1 MVKAT
6 MVTPAEK
13 HDEATLETPDMVNSL
28 TPELLLAGIRKT
40 RLVAIVRGTDGAAA
54 AKAALAAMEEGFRF
68 VEIALTTPGAL
79 EAISEVRAAAP
90 EGCFVGAGTVLTVQ
104 DVDRV
109 AEAGGQFMV
118 TPSLA
123 ESIAES
129 ARRGIPVLAGA
140 LTPSEAYEAMNRGAT
155 AVKLFPAS
163 IGGPGYLKALRD
175 PFPGIPFI
183 AVGGVGLD
191 EANGYWEAGAIA
203 VGLGGPLF
211 GDAGSGGDLG
221 PMRERARGFVGLAA
235 AFDRRTAAESLR

>member
-1 MVKAT
+1 VVNAPVPSPVLFAPTK
-6 MVTPAEK
+6 EK
-13 HDEATLETPDMVNSL
+13 PDMKNTL
-28 TPELLLAGIRKT
+28 TPESLLAGIRAT

-54 AKAALAAMEEGFRF
+54 AKAALAAMEEGFRY

-79 EAISEVRAAAP
+79 EAIREVRAAAP
-90 EGCFVGAGTVLTVQ
+90 ADCFVGAGTVLTAQ
-104 DVDRV
+104 DVHRV

-129 ARRGIPVLAGA
+129 ARLGLPVLAGA

-175 PFPGIPFI
+175 PFPGIPFV

-191 EANGYWEAGAIA
+191 EAAGYWEAGAIA

-211 GDAGSGGDLG
+211 GDAGSGGDLA
-221 PMRERARGFVGLAA
+221 PMRERARGFVALATE
-235 AFDRRTAAESLR
+235 FGRPRAESLR

>member
-1 MVKAT
+1 
-6 MVTPAEK
+6 
-13 HDEATLETPDMVNSL
+13 MVNDMTAHLTTDL
-28 TPELLLAGIRKT
+28 TPEALLAGIRET

-54 AKAALAAMEEGFRF
+54 AKAALAVMEEGFRY

-79 EAISEVRAAAP
+79 AAISDVRDAAP
-90 EGCFVGAGTVLTVQ
+90 AGCFVGAGTVLTAQ
-104 DVDRV
+104 DVEHV

-118 TPSLA
+118 TPALA
-123 ESIAES
+123 ESIEAS
-129 ARRGIPVLAGA
+129 AVRGIPVLAGA
-140 LTPSEAYEAMNRGAT
+140 LTPTEAYEAMTRGAT

-191 EANGYWEAGAIA
+191 EATGYWQAGAVA

-211 GDAGSGGDLG
+211 GDAGSGGGLD
-221 PMRERARGFVGLAA
+221 PVRERARGFVALAA
-235 AFDRRTAAESLR
+235 EFDRRLAAERRQ

>member
-1 MVKAT
+1 MENT
-6 MVTPAEK
+6 
-13 HDEATLETPDMVNSL
+13 L
-28 TPELLLAGIRKT
+28 TPELLLAGIQES

-54 AKAALAAMEEGFRF
+54 AKAALAAMEEGFRY
-68 VEIALTTPGAL
+68 VEIALTTPRAL
-79 EAISEVRAAAP
+79 EAIREVRAAAP
-90 EGCFVGAGTVLTVQ
+90 AGCFVGAGTVLTAQ
-104 DVDRV
+104 DVARV

-129 ARRGIPVLAGA
+129 ARLALPVLAGA
-140 LTPSEAYEAMNRGAT
+140 LTPSEAHEAMNRGAT

-191 EANGYWEAGAIA
+191 EAEGYWEAGAIA

-211 GDAGSGGDLG
+211 GDTGSGGDLA
-221 PMRERARGFVGLAA
+221 PMRERARGFVTLAA
-235 AFDRRTAAESLR
+235 GFGRPRAESLQ

>member
-1 MVKAT
+1 MQNT
-6 MVTPAEK
+6 VTPGI
-13 HDEATLETPDMVNSL
+13 
-28 TPELLLAGIRKT
+28 LLAGIQET
-40 RLVAIVRGTDGAAA
+40 RLVAIVRGTDGPAAA
-54 AKAALAAMEEGFRF
+54 RAALAAMEEGFRI

-79 EAISEVRAAAP
+79 AAIREVRAQAP
-90 EGCFVGAGTVLTVQ
+90 AGCFVGAGTVLTAQ
-104 DVDRV
+104 DVDHV

-123 ESIAES
+123 QSIDES
-129 ARRGIPVLAGA
+129 ARLGIPVLAGA

-163 IGGPGYLKALRD
+163 IGGPGYLRALRD

-191 EANGYWEAGAIA
+191 EATAYWEAGAIA

-211 GDAGSGGDLG
+211 GDAGSGGELAA
-221 PMRERARGFVGLAA
+221 MRERARGFVALAA
-235 AFDRRTAAESLR
+235 DYDRRMAGASLR

>member
-1 MVKAT
+1 MNDMT
-6 MVTPAEK
+6 SEPTPG
-13 HDEATLETPDMVNSL
+13 D
-28 TPELLLAGIRKT
+28 LLAGIRET
-40 RLVAIVRGTDGAAA
+40 RLVAIVRGTDGGAA
-54 AKAALAAMEEGFRF
+54 AKAALAAMEEGFRY
-68 VEIALTTPGAL
+68 VEIALTTPDAL
-79 EAISEVRAAAP
+79 AAIRTVRAAAP
-90 EGCFVGAGTVLTVQ
+90 AGCFVGAGTVLTAA
-104 DVDRV
+104 DVAEV

-123 ESIAES
+123 GSIEES
-129 ARRGIPVLAGA
+129 ARLGIPVLAGA

-191 EANGYWEAGAIA
+191 EAAGYWDAGAIA

-211 GDAGSGGDLG
+211 GDAGSGGDLA
-221 PMRERARGFVGLAA
+221 PVRERARAFVDLAA
-235 AFDRRTAAESLR
+235 GYGRPSAAEPVR